1 MSKKK
6 SSKRVIRI
14 QGARQHNLKNV
25 DVTLPHDALIVI
37 TGPSGSG
44 KSSLAFDTL
53 YAEGQRRYVES
64 LSSYARQ
71 FLDQMQKPNVD
82 HIEGLSPAIAIE
94 QRSAGGSP
102 RSIVATTTEIYDYL
116 RLLYAHI
123 GHPHCPKCKRP
134 VSAQSPQRICDHLM
148 TLQPGLKMMLLAP
161 YVRGRKGNHKDVFE
175 TIRKDGWAR
184 VRVNGEIRSLDD
196 DIVLEK
202 NLKHNIEA
210 VVDRLKTG
218 KIDSGRLIDSVER
231 TLRCGDGLMLLM
243 LEDPDAA
250 SGWYEELISEHFACT
265 KCNISFGE
273 LQPRNFS
280 FNSPYG
286 ACGTCHG
293 LGTCLVVD
301 PDKAVIGAL
310 SLNQGAFPL
319 WRVGMR
325 RIIQYNNHH
334 LRCVSEHYGFALDV
348 PFNELAEEHQDI
360 LLLGSG
366 DEELCFRFRWGGK
379 MRSIQK
385 PFEGL
390 LANLMRRYN
399 ESESKLMRDRLRA
412 VMDKQPCPSCDGA
425 RLRPTSLAVTVG
437 DMPIHRFLE
446 LSVSDALRF
455 VENLELEG
463 EEEIIAREILR
474 EVRSR
479 LGFLNSVGLNYLSL
493 NRESMSLS
501 GGEAQRIR
509 LATQVGSG
517 LVGVLY
523 VLDEP
528 SIGLH
533 QRDNRRL
540 LDTLISLRD
549 IGNTVVVVEHDLDT
563 INTADHILDIG
574 PGAGQHGGEIVYDGP
589 PSKCKKSLTGQYL
602 CGVRKIALPEQRKSA
617 RKGKVIAIRDA
628 KANNLQNV
636 DVDIPLGVFCCVT
649 GVSGSGKSTLVHN
662 VLGRAVK
669 EWSRL
674 PNRERPKPRI
684 FRGVSGLEK
693 LSRVIVVDQKP
704 IGRTPRSNPLTYT
717 GAFDLVRQMF
727 AKVPEARIRGYKPGR
742 FSFNVKGGRC
752 ADCKGD
758 GIKKIEM
765 QFLPDV
771 YVPCDTCKGKR
782 YNDETLTIRY
792 KGRSIA
798 DVLAMTVREGCDFF
812 KAIPKLQRILQTL
825 DDVGL
830 GYLHLGQPATTLS
843 GGEAQRVKLS
853 TELSKSPRGHT
864 LYILDEPTTGLHI
877 DDVNK
882 LLEVLFRLR
891 DRDSTVLVIEHNLD
905 VVKTCDHII
914 DLGPEGGDGGGQ
926 IVATG
931 TPEQIA
937 DSAGS
942 YTGQYLGPL
951 LN

>member
-1 MSKKK
+1 MPK
-6 SSKRVIRI
+6 SSAKRVIRI

-25 DVTLPHDALIVI
+25 DVTLPHDSLIVI

-64 LSSYARQ
+64 LSAYARQ

-82 HIEGLSPAIAIE
+82 HLEGLSPAIAIE

-116 RLLYAHI
+116 RLLYAHA
-123 GHPHCPKCKRP
+123 GHPHCPSCKKP

-148 TLQPGLKMMLLAP
+148 ALPEGRKMMLLAP

-184 VRVNGEIRSLDD
+184 VRVNGEIKSLDD
-196 DIVLEK
+196 DISLEK
-202 NLKHNIEA
+202 TYKHDIEA

-218 KIDSGRLIDSVER
+218 KLDSSRLNDSVER
-231 TLRCGDGLMLLM
+231 TLRCGDGLLILL
-243 LEDPDAA
+243 LEDPDAKD
-250 SGWYEELISEHFACT
+250 GWSEELISEHFACT
-265 KCNISFGE
+265 DCNISFGE

-310 SLNQGAFPL
+310 SLSKGAFPL

-334 LRCVSEHYGFALDV
+334 LRCVSEHYGIDMDC
-348 PFNELAEEHQDI
+348 PFEDLPEEHQDI
-360 LLLGSG
+360 MLMGSG
-366 DEELCFRFRWGGK
+366 DEELTFRFRWGGK

-412 VMDKQPCPSCDGA
+412 VMDKQPCPACDGA

-437 DMPIHRFLE
+437 GMPIHRFLQ

-455 VENLELEG
+455 MTELALEG

-479 LGFLNSVGLNYLSL
+479 LGFLNSVGLNYLTL

-563 INTADHILDIG
+563 INTADYILDIG
-574 PGAGQHGGEIVYDGP
+574 PGAGQHGGEVVYAGP
-589 PSKCKKSLTGQYL
+589 PAKCKKSLTGEYL
-602 CGVRKIALPEQRKSA
+602 RGVRNIPVPEQRKPL
-617 RKGKVIAIRDA
+617 RKRKTLAIRGA
-628 KANNLQNV
+628 KANNLQHV

-649 GVSGSGKSTLVHN
+649 GVSGSGKSTLVHE

-669 EWSRL
+669 EWSRQ
-674 PNRERPKPRI
+674 PNREKTKPRT
-684 FRGVSGLEK
+684 FRGVSGLEQ
-693 LSRVIVVDQKP
+693 LTRVIIVDQKP

-727 AKVPEARIRGYKPGR
+727 AKVPESRIRGYKPGR

-792 KGRSIA
+792 KGRNIA
-798 DVLAMTVREGCDFF
+798 DVLEMTVHEGCEFF

-853 TELSKSPRGHT
+853 TELSKKPRGHT

-905 VVKTCDHII
+905 VIKTCDHII

-931 TPEQIA
+931 TPEDIA
-937 DSAGS
+937 NSAAS
-942 YTGQYLGPL
+942 HTGEFLKEL
-951 LN
+951 L

>member
-1 MSKKK
+1 MAKLK
-6 SSKRVIRI
+6 SKRVIRI

-64 LSSYARQ
+64 LSAYARQ

-116 RLLYAHI
+116 RLLYAHV
-123 GHPHCPKCKRP
+123 GHPHCPGCKQP
-134 VSAQSPQRICDHLM
+134 VSAQSPQRICDHLLA
-148 TLQPGLKMMLLAP
+148 LQPGLKMMLLAP

-175 TIRKDGWAR
+175 AIRKDGWAR

-196 DIVLEK
+196 DITLEK

-218 KIDSGRLIDSVER
+218 KLDSGRLADSVER
-231 TLRCGDGLMLLM
+231 TLRCGDGMLLLM
-243 LEDPDAA
+243 LEDSDTA
-250 SGWYEELISEHFACT
+250 SGWSEELISEHFACT
-265 KCNISFGE
+265 ACNISFGE

-286 ACGTCHG
+286 ACSTCHG

-310 SLNQGAFPL
+310 TLNQGAFPL

-334 LRCVSEHYGFALDV
+334 LRCVSEHYGFSLDV

-360 LLLGSG
+360 LMMGSG
-366 DEELCFRFRWGGK
+366 DEELSFRFRWGGK
-379 MRSIQK
+379 MRNIEK
-385 PFEGL
+385 TFEGL
-390 LANLMRRYN
+390 LGNLMRRYN

-412 VMDKQPCPSCDGA
+412 VMDKQPCPTCDGA
-425 RLRPTSLAVTVG
+425 RLRPASLGVTVSG
-437 DMPIHRFLE
+437 MPIHHFLE
-446 LSVSDALRF
+446 LSVSDALSF
-455 VENLELEG
+455 VENLKLEG
-463 EEEIIAREILR
+463 EEELIAREILR

-563 INTADHILDIG
+563 INSADFIVDIG
-574 PGAGQHGGEIVYDGP
+574 PGAGQHGGEIVYSGP
-589 PSKCKKSLTGQYL
+589 PAKCKKSLTGKYL
-602 CGVRKIALPEQRKSA
+602 TGALAIALPETRKSP
-617 RKGKVIAIRDA
+617 RKGRVIAIRGA
-628 KANNLQNV
+628 SANNLQKV
-636 DVDIPLGVFCCVT
+636 DVDLPLGVFCCVT
-649 GVSGSGKSTLVHN
+649 GVSGSGKSTLVHQ

-684 FRGVSGLEK
+684 FRGVSGLEQ
-693 LSRVIVVDQKP
+693 LSRVITVDQKP

-717 GAFDLVRQMF
+717 GAFDLVREIF
-727 AKVPEARIRGYKPGR
+727 AKVPESRVRGYKPGR

-792 KGRSIA
+792 KGLSIA
-798 DVLAMTVREGCDFF
+798 DVLAMTVRDGCDFF
-812 KAIPKLQRILQTL
+812 KAIPKIQRILQTL

-877 DDVNK
+877 DDVHK

-914 DLGPEGGDGGGQ
+914 DLGPEGGDGGGKV
-926 IVATG
+926 VAIG
-931 TPEQIA
+931 TPEEVA
-937 DSAGS
+937 NSAGS
-942 YTGQYLGPL
+942 FTGEYLGTML
-951 LN
+951 K